1 VSAPGRRRQCA
12 VVVALGS
19 GGDIAPLAA
28 AAGRLC
34 TRGLQTTLIAPLRYA
49 ALTPAGVEF
58 RPAGADDVFESVFGA
73 PAVWTARHGLA
84 ESWRYY
90 GAAALTTLEQIRQ
103 GWSPGDTVLVASSF
117 AVGARLAARAHG
129 FLDTTVHLSPG
140 VMFSYARPPRWPAAS
155 IPPAWPRWL
164 QAASAATAERL
175 ALDPVIRRAI
185 APAWRA
191 AGLPREGRL
200 FSRFIHS
207 DHRVVYLFPEW
218 FAAAA
223 PDWPSSGR
231 HAGFGRPAA
240 IATSMPGAVATFVE
254 AAGPP
259 LAVITAGTA
268 VDAPPVW
275 VERCAEALLAQGMRV
290 LVLGRHATQCRAGA
304 NGHLLVAP
312 PAPLSEILPKARLLV
327 HHSGIGT
334 AADALLAGVPQWLF
348 PSAHDQADN
357 AQRLV
362 DLGVG
367 RCFEADPKPAVLAD
381 AAMALARSEVQ
392 SSVAVLKDR
401 LTHEADGI
409 DRLATW
415 VMSDA
420 EGSRAHVQ
428 ATASFRDDRGHG
440 SAPRPTIHTEAS

>member
-1 VSAPGRRRQCA
+1 VSAASRRRPRA
-12 VVVALGS
+12 VVVAVGS

-28 AAGRLC
+28 AAGRLA
-34 TRGLQTTLIAPLRYA
+34 TRGLQTTLMAPQRYA
-49 ALTPAGVEF
+49 ALTPPGVDF
-58 RPAGADDVFESVFGA
+58 RPAGADDVFESVFSA

-103 GWSPGDTVLVASSF
+103 GWSPDDTVLVASSF

-129 FLDTTVHLSPG
+129 FVDTTVHLSPG
-140 VMFSYARPPRWPAAS
+140 VMFSYVRPPRWPAAS
-155 IPPAWPRWL
+155 IPPTWPRWL
-164 QAASAATAERL
+164 QVASAATAECL
-175 ALDPVIRRAI
+175 ALDPVIRRAL

-191 AGLPREGRL
+191 AGVPKEGRL

-223 PDWPSSGR
+223 SDWPSCGR

-240 IATSMPGAVATFVE
+240 LVASMPDAVASFVD
-254 AAGPP
+254 AAGAP

-268 VDAPPVW
+268 VDVPPAW
-275 VERCAEALLAQGMRV
+275 VARCVDVLLAQGLRV
-290 LVLGRHATQCRAGA
+290 LVLGRQSNQCQPGA
-304 NGHLLVAP
+304 NGRLLMAP
-312 PAPLSEILPKARLLV
+312 PSPLSEILPKARLLV
-327 HHSGIGT
+327 HHGGVGT
-334 AADALLAGVPQWLF
+334 AAEALRAGVPQWLF

-357 AQRLV
+357 AQRLF

-367 RCFEADPKPAVLAD
+367 RCFEADPKSAALAD
-381 AAMALARSEVQ
+381 AATALARSGLHARAQ
-392 SSVAVLKDR
+392 ALKAR
-401 LTHEADGI
+401 MADEPDGA

-415 VMSDA
+415 VMADLEHFPRHSA
-420 EGSRAHVQ
+420 A
-428 ATASFRDDRGHG
+428 AASFRADRG
-440 SAPRPTIHTEAS
+440 PRSESWPTTTTEAS

>member
-1 VSAPGRRRQCA
+1 MSAPGRRRQRA
-12 VVVALGS
+12 VVVAVGS

-34 TRGLQTTLIAPLRYA
+34 TRGLQTTLMAPQRYA
-49 ALTPAGVEF
+49 ALTPPGVDF
-58 RPAGADDVFESVFGA
+58 RPAGADDLFELVFGA

-90 GAAALTTLEQIRQ
+90 GAAALTTLEHIRR
-103 GWSPGDTVLVASSF
+103 GWSPDDTVLVASSF

-140 VMFSYARPPRWPAAS
+140 VLFSYARPPRWPAAS

-164 QAASAATAERL
+164 QATLAATAERL
-175 ALDPVIRRAI
+175 ALDPVIRRVL

-191 AGLPREGRL
+191 AGLPKEGRL

-218 FAAAA
+218 FAAPAT
-223 PDWPSSGR
+223 DWPSCGS

-240 IATSMPGAVATFVE
+240 LVSSMPDAVASFVDG
-254 AAGPP
+254 AGAP

-268 VDAPPVW
+268 VDAPPAW
-275 VERCAEALLAQGMRV
+275 VARSVDVLLAQGLKV
-290 LVLGRHATQCRAGA
+290 LVLGRHANRCELGA
-304 NGHLLVAP
+304 NGRLLTAP
-312 PAPLSEILPKARLLV
+312 PSPLSEILPKARLLV
-327 HHSGIGT
+327 HHGGIGT
-334 AADALLAGVPQWLF
+334 AAEALRAGVPQWLF

-357 AQRLV
+357 AQRLC

-367 RCFEADPKPAVLAD
+367 QCFEADPKPAALAD
-381 AAMALARSEVQ
+381 AATALARSGLHARAE
-392 SSVAVLKDR
+392 ALKQR
-401 LTHEADGI
+401 LADEPNGV
-409 DRLATW
+409 DQLATW
-415 VMSDA
+415 VMDDVQRGPRPSNA
-420 EGSRAHVQ
+420 ASSVRA
-428 ATASFRDDRGHG
+428 DRIHR
-440 SAPRPTIHTEAS
+440 SAPWPINNTEAS